1 MLDQSIID
9 NMNIGSFDE
18 TILEADSMA
27 FVDTLIEQDEEAEYS
42 LMAESTFFDNID
54 HILDL

>member
-9 NMNIGSFDE
+9 NMNIGGIDD
-18 TILEADSMA
+18 ILLEDSTMN
-27 FVDTLIEQDEEAEYS
+27 FVDTLIEDDEEAEYS
-42 LMAESTFFDNID
+42 LMAESALYDTID